1 MMRMSIPAG
10 TRRWP
15 IVVIAVLILLFIG
28 FTVMSGFYVDL
39 LWFREVRLSGVF
51 WSVLRTKTILGLI
64 FGLVFFV
71 LLYVNLLIVRWLTP
85 TTRILTPEQEAV
97 DRVRQS
103 LEPYLRW
110 LIPLAAAA
118 LALIVGLGVS
128 RQWQTFLLWRNG
140 SGLSFGSV
148 EPVFHRD
155 PAFYVFSLPWLRFV
169 QGWLFSS
176 LVGVTIIVGIAH
188 FVWGGIQPQASAF
201 ADKVDP
207 AVRAH
212 LSVLLGLIML
222 TKAWG
227 YYIGRFDLL
236 TSPRGVVEGASYTD
250 VKAQLPALNF
260 LAIVAVICAVL
271 FLVNI
276 RVRLWSLPVIAVGL
290 LALVSVL
297 LGTAYPAF
305 VQQFSVKPQEQ
316 QRETPYIEDN
326 IAGTRRA
333 FGLDTIDVTQR
344 PADAVVSSQALQEN
358 APTVSNIRLWRPS
371 VLKENF
377 QSLQRIRQYYE
388 FQDVDVD
395 RYTVSG
401 EPRVLMVSGREIS
414 QNGIPTG
421 GRTWQNTH
429 LVYTHGYGAVAA
441 QVNTATAE
449 GAPLLTLSDIPPVG
463 QPEIAE
469 PRIYFGE
476 LNDVPFVVTNTGTKE
491 LDYEG
496 ASQEQETTYTGTGG
510 IPIGN
515 IFQRALFAWRFKD
528 VNLLISGLID
538 SNSRIMIYRDLEHR
552 VPRPAPFL
560 KFDGDPYLAVVDGR
574 LTWIWDAYTTTNEYP
589 YSESMDLGDA
599 TQGDVTGN
607 ANYIRNSVK
616 VTVDAYDGDMK
627 YYIWDAEDPIV
638 EAWSRAFPGM
648 FTPKED
654 ASADLLAH
662 IRYPENLFQIQASQF
677 ATYHVTDPAVFFQK
691 QDVWQIPIDPTIT
704 GNDPNLSST
713 TAESTP
719 MRPYYSLMRLPG
731 SSDEHFMLIL
741 PFTPSERQNLVSW
754 MAADSDPSSYG
765 NTVVYTFPSG
775 RNVDGPTQVFA
786 QINQDPEFSRDR
798 TLLGSGGSTVVFG
811 DFLVIPINDSLL
823 YVQPVYVRSQQ
834 ASSIPELK
842 RVIVVNGDKVG
853 IGTSLAEALSAS
865 TSGQTGGETGGG
877 TGGGGTPG
885 GTVDQQITDLL
896 TQALQHFQAADE
908 ALTAGDLGRYQSELA
923 QAQALVQQAN
933 DLAAQ
938 QTGTGASPTPSPS
951 ASPSP

>member
-538 SNSRIMIYRDLEHR
+538 SNSRIMIYRDLQHR